1 MKQAWT
7 IVVLGIALMLAGCA
21 TNSSNGSLNGNWTA
35 ALISSNSNAT
45 PHFNFTLTM
54 AETSGSN
61 LSITNLNFTTSSPC
75 FASGTT
81 ATGGFT
87 MSGTL
92 NGVTSGGFQMNLQ
105 SAGSSSNQLSL
116 QGTINN
122 NTIGGNWTLT
132 GTTAGCSGSGT
143 FTMNKS

>member
-1 MKQAWT
+1 MKQVRT
-7 IVVLGIALMLAGCA
+7 FVVLGVALMLAGCS

-35 ALISSNSNAT
+35 ALISANTNST
-45 PHFNFTLTM
+45 PNFNFTLTM
-54 AETSGSN
+54 AETSDSN

-87 MSGTL
+87 LSGTL
-92 NGVTSGGFQMNLQ
+92 NGVTSGGFQMNIQ
-105 SAGSSSNQLSL
+105 STDNNRNQLSL

-122 NTIGGNWTLT
+122 NTISGNWTLT

>member
-7 IVVLGIALMLAGCA
+7 IVVLGIALMLAGCS

-35 ALISSNSNAT
+35 ELISSSSDNT
-45 PHFNFTLTM
+45 PNFNFTLTM

-61 LSITNLNFTTSSPC
+61 LSITNLDFTTSSPC
-75 FASGTT
+75 FASATT

-87 MSGTL
+87 LSGTF
-92 NGVTSGGFQMNLQ
+92 NGVTSGGFQMNIQ
-105 SAGSSSNQLSL
+105 STGSTNQLSL

-122 NTIGGNWTLT
+122 NTISGNWTLT

>member
-1 MKQAWT
+1 MKQVWT
-7 IVVLGIALMLAGCA
+7 FVVLGVALMLAGCS

-35 ALISSNSNAT
+35 ALISANTNST
-45 PHFNFTLTM
+45 PNFNFTLTM
-54 AETSGSN
+54 AETSDSN

-87 MSGTL
+87 LSGTL
-92 NGVTSGGFQMNLQ
+92 KGVTSGGFQMNIQ
-105 SAGSSSNQLSL
+105 STDNNNNQLSL
-116 QGTINN
+116 QGAINN
-122 NTIGGNWTLT
+122 DTISGNWTLT

>member
-7 IVVLGIALMLAGCA
+7 IVALGIALMLVGCG
-21 TNSSNGSLNGNWTA
+21 TNSANGSLNGNWTA

-45 PHFNFTLTM
+45 PNFNFTLTM

-75 FASGTT
+75 FASATT

-105 SAGSSSNQLSL
+105 SAGGRSNQLSL

-122 NTIGGNWTLT
+122 NTIRGNWTLT

>member
-1 MKQAWT
+1 LWT
-7 IVVLGIALMLAGCA
+7 IVVLGVALMLAGCS

-35 ALISSNSNAT
+35 VLISSNAT
-45 PHFNFTLTM
+45 STPNFNFTLTM

-75 FASGTT
+75 FASGAT

-87 MSGTL
+87 LSGTL
-92 NGVTSGGFQMNLQ
+92 NGVTSGGFQMNIQ
-105 SAGSSSNQLSL
+105 STNNNNNQLSF

-122 NTIGGNWTLT
+122 NTISGNWTLT
-132 GTTAGCSGSGT
+132 GTTAGCSGFGR

>member
-1 MKQAWT
+1 MKQVWT
-7 IVVLGIALMLAGCA
+7 IVVLGIALTLAGCGA
-21 TNSSNGSLNGNWTA
+21 NSSNGSLNGNWTA
-35 ALISSNSNAT
+35 ALISSNNNTSPN
-45 PHFNFTLTM
+45 FNFTLTM
-54 AETSGSN
+54 AEASGSS

-75 FASGTT
+75 FASGKT

-87 MSGTL
+87 LSGTL
-92 NGVTSGGFQMNLQ
+92 NGVTSGGFQMNIQ
-105 SAGSSSNQLSL
+105 STVSSNNQLSL

-122 NTIGGNWTLT
+122 NTISGNWTLT